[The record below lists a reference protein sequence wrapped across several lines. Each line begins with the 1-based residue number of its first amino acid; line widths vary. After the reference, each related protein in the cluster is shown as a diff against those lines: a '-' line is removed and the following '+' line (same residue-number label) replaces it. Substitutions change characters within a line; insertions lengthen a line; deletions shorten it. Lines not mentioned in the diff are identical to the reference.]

1 MPENPYTS
9 PTSDASD
16 SVQAVPQTLGV
27 IAKSTFLAWERLRVI
42 YIILLG
48 LLTLLLAGP
57 ELLRLRTMVM
67 IVEGAIVANVC
78 YFAGP
83 TMETYVR
90 WLGYRGKWLRWF
102 LFISGTL
109 VSAVLAIAAMA
120 SMLLPNQN

>member
-1 MPENPYTS
+1 MPENPYSS

-16 SVQAVPQTLGV
+16 PAHAAPQTLAV

-67 IVEGAIVANVC
+67 VVEGAIVANLC

-83 TMETYVR
+83 IIEAYVR

>member
-1 MPENPYTS
+1 M
-9 PTSDASD
+9 
-16 SVQAVPQTLGV
+16 PQTLGG
-27 IAKSTFLAWERLRVI
+27 IAKWTFLAWERLRVI

-67 IVEGAIVANVC
+67 VVEGAIVANIC

-83 TMETYVR
+83 IIEIYVR